1 MGWGKL
7 PDVGERLGRLEERMN
22 RVEQGVSNFR
32 EFQADAR
39 DFFSRADE
47 RAKNEAVH
55 RNRRDEEIKSTL
67 AASDRKMNR
76 RLGFAGLVVAIL
88 ALLVGWLTYRDS
100 QRKVGEN
107 TAPVV
112 QSSQQNQQQDA
123 GGPTGTR

>member
-1 MGWGKL
+1 
-7 PDVGERLGRLEERMN
+7 MN

-47 RAKNEAVH
+47 RAKNEAAH
-55 RNRRDEEIKSTL
+55 RNQRDEEIKSTL
-67 AASDRKMNR
+67 TASTRRMNR

-100 QRKVGEN
+100 QRRLGEN
-107 TAPVV
+107 VAPVV
-112 QSSQQNQQQDA
+112 ESSQQNQQQDA
-123 GGPTGTR
+123 GGPTGVR